1 MINTLASLDG
11 EEKDHLKTIS
21 IVFFFW
27 IDFVYIYI
35 YCRNFNADFNKLI
48 KTVGHLNA
56 TRSVSCVY

>member
-1 MINTLASLDG
+1 MINTLASRDG

-35 YCRNFNADFNKLI
+35 YCRNANADFNKLT
-48 KTVGHLNA
+48 KQ
-56 TRSVSCVY
+56 